1 MKYELILVEDDPI
14 FTFLLEKAIK
24 GVGLAG
30 TILNFANGLQAIEYF
45 KHNYTL
51 EHNYVIFL
59 DLNMPI
65 MDGYEFMDVFN
76 EMAKSKN
83 TMVFILTSSRS
94 QNDMDIFEHNPF
106 VSRYITKPI
115 SEATIKSLK
124 ELIEEKFG
132 NQTIV

>member
-1 MKYELILVEDDPI
+1 MKYELVLVEDDPI

-24 GVGLAG
+24 GVGLQG
-30 TILNFANGLQAIEYF
+30 TILNFSNGLLAVEYF

-59 DLNMPI
+59 DLNMPT
-65 MDGYEFMDVFN
+65 MDGYEFMNVFK
-76 EMAKSKN
+76 EMAHTEN

-94 QNDMDIFEHNPF
+94 QSDIDIFKSNPF
-106 VSRYITKPI
+106 VARYITKPI
-115 SEATIKSLK
+115 SETIIKSLK

-132 NQTIV
+132 NKTIV

>member
-14 FTFLLEKAIK
+14 FTFLLEKAIT

-30 TILNFANGLQAIEYF
+30 TISNFVNGLQAINYF

-51 EHNYVIFL
+51 QHNYIIFL

-65 MDGYEFMDVFN
+65 MDGYEFMDVFKDI
-76 EMAKSKN
+76 ATTKN

-94 QNDMDIFEHNPF
+94 QRDIDIFESNPF
-106 VSRYITKPI
+106 VARYITKPI
-115 SEATIKSLK
+115 SETNIKSLK
-124 ELIEEKFG
+124 ELIEGKFG
-132 NQTIV
+132 NETIV